1 MLLAQKEDYCW
12 YFGYDPTVGGQW
24 NATELNFNETP
35 AKTSIANGIK
45 VWLRA
50 TNASVCDTAGN
61 LLFYTNGIAVFDKS
75 HEIMENGDTLNPGYH
90 YSEHHDYGYVVLQGA
105 IILKDPGDPMQYY
118 LFHLGAGTHPNYG
131 GGQSPFYYTKIDMRD
146 NGGLGAV
153 VEKNHVLRRGFMGV
167 VTACRHANGRDW
179 WVMIPDYGAISNSF
193 FTWLLSPA
201 GVEGPFV
208 QEIGDRA
215 MYKNMQDGGVNI
227 AFSPDGSK
235 FARMD
240 IEFGVQLF
248 DFDRC
253 TGLLSNYRKQRFPA
267 RISPGSGAAF
277 SPNGRFLYYTS
288 TLQIM
293 QWDTDMGE
301 LPEAVDTVAVYDGF
315 GEWNSAS
322 TFFLLQNG
330 PDGKIYGNCTSTVP
344 RLHVIHEP
352 DKKGIACNVEQHGIQ
367 LYGRNAFSLPHFP
380 NYRLGK
386 LEGSACDTLSSV
398 HTPGQRPEE
407 IARVYPNPAKDRLT
421 ITYSIHNSG
430 SYCFE
435 IRDAAGKL
443 HFEKAWDVPLQE
455 QSFSL
460 GALPAG
466 IYIYTLRLEN
476 GRTQSGKLVIE

>member
-1 MLLAQKEDYCW
+1 
-12 YFGYDPTVGGQW
+12 
-24 NATELNFNETP
+24 
-35 AKTSIANGIK
+35 
-45 VWLRA
+45 
-50 TNASVCDTAGN
+50 
-61 LLFYTNGIAVFDKS
+61 
-75 HEIMENGDTLNPGYH
+75 
-90 YSEHHDYGYVVLQGA
+90 
-105 IILKDPGDPMQYY
+105 
-118 LFHLGAGTHPNYG
+118 
-131 GGQSPFYYTKIDMRD
+131 
-146 NGGLGAV
+146 
-153 VEKNHVLRRGFMGV
+153 
-167 VTACRHANGRDW
+167 
-179 WVMIPDYGAISNSF
+179 
-193 FTWLLSPA
+193 
-201 GVEGPFV
+201 
-208 QEIGDRA
+208 
-215 MYKNMQDGGVNI
+215 MYKNMQDGGGNI